1 MSKLR
6 PTTQVQEMSVQSA
19 LELTTTLGEL
29 PVWEIHLDVICPGKS
44 LTAAF
49 EQEPLLP
56 GIILTQNHHYRGMIS
71 RRRFFE
77 RMSRPYSQEIFT
89 RRPIEILYA
98 FLEVEHLILPEDT
111 SIIQATRIA
120 LQRSPELVYEP
131 IVIQSKTVHTSAE
144 STLFETYKLLDFHQL
159 LLDYSQIPDLAL
171 HHLQKTEQGARVAEA
186 NLRKLQNNYTRYLQ
200 TEKMASLGQLV
211 AGVAHEIN
219 NPMNFIHGNL
229 RHLEKYNQK
238 LLKLIQLY
246 QHNYPEPTGEIKTE
260 IESIDLPFLQADMP
274 KMIESM
280 KVGTD
285 RIRQIV
291 LSLRNF
297 SRADEAELKV
307 VDIHEGIDSTLMILE
322 HRLKAHSNYPA
333 IKIIKDYGDL
343 PLVECYPG
351 QLNQVFMNI
360 LVNAIDALEDVNE
373 RRRSEGLEHHLGQ
386 VIIRTSFQDSG
397 QNSGWVQIAIADN
410 GSGIPESIQSRI
422 FDPFFTTKP
431 VGKGTGMGMSISHQI
446 ISERHS
452 GRLNFYSTPEAGT
465 EFVIQLPIDLGLN

>member
-1 MSKLR
+1 MY
-6 PTTQVQEMSVQSA
+6 VQSA

-29 PVWEIHLDVICPGKS
+29 PVWEIHLDVVYPGRS
-44 LTAAF
+44 LMAAF

-56 GIILTQNHHYRGMIS
+56 GVILTQDHYYRGMIS

-89 RRPIEILYA
+89 RRPIEVLYP
-98 FLEVEHLILPEDT
+98 FLEVDHLILPEDT
-111 SIIQATRIA
+111 SIIQATRTA

-131 IVIQSKTVHTSAE
+131 IVIQFKSAHQ
-144 STLFETYKLLDFHQL
+144 SAKSPSFETYKLLDFHQL

-171 HHLQKTEQGARVAEA
+171 HHLQKTEQGARIAEA

-229 RHLEKYNQK
+229 KHLEEYNHN
-238 LLKLIQLY
+238 LLNLIQLY
-246 QHNYPEPTGEIKTE
+246 QHHYPEPTGEIKTE
-260 IESIDLPFLQADMP
+260 IEKIDLPFLQADMP
-274 KMIESM
+274 RMLESM

-291 LSLRNF
+291 SSLRNF
-297 SRADEAELKV
+297 SRADEADLKV
-307 VDIHEGIDSTLMILE
+307 VDIHQGIDSTLMILE
-322 HRLKAHSNYPA
+322 HRLKAHLSYPA
-333 IKIIKDYGDL
+333 IEIVKEYGDL

-351 QLNQVFMNI
+351 QLNQVFMNV
-360 LVNAIDALEDVNE
+360 LVNAIDALEEINE
-373 RRRSEGLEHHLGQ
+373 RRMEQGLDHHLGQ
-386 VIIRTSFQDSG
+386 VTIRTSFQDSG
-397 QNSGWVQIAIADN
+397 HDSGWVRIAIADN
-410 GSGIPESIQSRI
+410 GSGIPESIQQRV

-446 ISERHS
+446 VSERHG
-452 GRLNFYSTPEAGT
+452 GRLSFYSTPETGT
-465 EFVIQLPIDLGLN
+465 EFIIQLPIDLDIHD